1 MQKSKKIRTR
11 IAGRHC
17 GVFFLFIYLILNF
30 LIKTIVSCVISSLF
44 RYGQVAPTPA
54 SESRT
59 KAKGKMYFNNVPF
72 ISICMA
78 VRHVCVLSY
87 LTFNPLTPRSDSHVT
102 FTYDIRPL
110 SSKLVVRVLKYIR

>member
-11 IAGRHC
+11 IAGKQC

-72 ISICMA
+72 ISILAICMA
-78 VRHVCVLSY
+78 V
-87 LTFNPLTPRSDSHVT
+87 
-102 FTYDIRPL
+102 
-110 SSKLVVRVLKYIR
+110 